1 MSTLLQKLQT
11 DGSGLSFNGNEPD
24 IPNYE
29 GSKLHD
35 TYSITGEPEVLG
47 MPEPS
52 FLDMDI
58 TSVSPNGA
66 MGFLPLTLSLMQGPD
81 TTPSN
86 VEGITGLS
94 YTPGT
99 FISGL
104 SFDNTEELG
113 TFDLGEQ

>member
-11 DGSGLSFNGNEPD
+11 DGSGLSFNGNEPE
-24 IPNYE
+24 IPNFE

-47 MPEPS
+47 TPEPS
-52 FLDMDI
+52 FLDLDN
-58 TSVSPNGA
+58 TDVSPHGPE
-66 MGFLPLTLSLMQGPD
+66 GFLPLTISLMQGPMD
-81 TTPSN
+81 FSN
-86 VEGITGLS
+86 VENITGLS